1 MKAPDDHTGATPPE
15 HDAMAPPPEPGA
27 RTRRRRTGALARPL
41 LALLCAAIGTG
52 LAVLLARTSVGTTR
66 GQRLDQLILSGAQD
80 HQGRL
85 SHYAELAVGTVSVP
99 IMAGLL
105 ALALVLVL
113 IRRRLSL
120 LVPLVLLVLGAN
132 ITTQVVKHLVVTRDA
147 LGPGIDVTPNSFP
160 SGHTTLAATAMI
172 AVVLASGRARAVIAP
187 LGVVWTAAAGVG
199 TLVLG
204 WHRSSDVVGAII
216 IVAAWTFLVLAI
228 DGLHTRHR
236 LARDTDRPGRRR
248 RRGDASRDV
257 PDSFPQPAARSAALL
272 DLRIGVVDRVVAVLL
287 GLASLVGLVYGA
299 IALAGL
305 GLPLDLQDTA
315 QQTSS
320 FIATAALIAGG
331 TGSWMALVLVLR
343 TPTSHRSSP
352 GDRVP

>member
-1 MKAPDDHTGATPPE
+1 MSASDDRAGTTPP
-15 HDAMAPPPEPGA
+15 DGSTTTPPREPAA

-41 LALLCAAIGTG
+41 LALLCAAICTG
-52 LAVLLARTSVGTTR
+52 LAVLLVRTAVGTAS

-99 IMAGLL
+99 LMAGLL

-120 LVPLVLLVLGAN
+120 LAPLALLVVGAN
-132 ITTQVVKHLVVTRDA
+132 ITTQVVKHLVVTREA
-147 LGPGIDVTPNSFP
+147 LGPGIEVTPNSFP

-172 AVVLASGRARAVIAP
+172 ALVLTSGRLRALLAP
-187 LGVVWTAAAGVG
+187 LGVIWTAAAGVG

-204 WHRSSDVVGAII
+204 WHRPSDVIGAII
-216 IVAAWTFLVLAI
+216 IAAAWTFLVLAL

-236 LARDTDRPGRRR
+236 LVREATLPGRRR
-248 RRGDASRDV
+248 GRLRRDASTA
-257 PDSFPQPAARSAALL
+257 STQSSTLL
-272 DLRIGVVDRVVAVLL
+272 DLRTGIVDRAVAVLL
-287 GLASLVGLVYGA
+287 GLAGSAGLVYGA
-299 IALAGL
+299 LGLAGL
-305 GLPLDLQDTA
+305 SLPLDLQDA
-315 QQTSS
+315 GQQTSS
-320 FIATAALIAGG
+320 FLATAALIAGG
-331 TGSWMALVLVLR
+331 TASWMALVLVLR
-343 TPTSHRSSP
+343 TPTSHRSTP